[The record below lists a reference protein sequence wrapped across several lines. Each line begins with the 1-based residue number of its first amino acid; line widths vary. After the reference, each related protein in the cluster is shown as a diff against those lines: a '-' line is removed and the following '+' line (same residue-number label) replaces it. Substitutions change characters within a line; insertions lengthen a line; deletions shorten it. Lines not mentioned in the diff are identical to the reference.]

1 MAACLFQTLGSKVDA
16 SVLDSATALVRQMHA
31 QKNTSVDL
39 ALCQRA
45 ASFVTRVSAVE
56 GGSRTTAN
64 QNGAQDSADSA
75 EKFAAFA
82 NELVLALLSDYDH
95 ATTESARKAHVALA
109 SALAQ
114 SGLLSNDSSRA
125 QLGSILDTWL
135 NSERSKLLRDEIT
148 HAKATL
154 G

>member
-1 MAACLFQTLGSKVDA
+1 
-16 SVLDSATALVRQMHA
+16 MHA
-31 QKNTSVDL
+31 QKNTVVDL

-56 GGSRTTAN
+56 EGSRKMAN
-64 QNGAQDSADSA
+64 QNGAKDGADSA

-95 ATTESARKAHVALA
+95 ATTELSRKAHIGLA

-114 SGLLSNDSSRA
+114 SRLLLNDGSRA
-125 QLGSILDTWL
+125 QLKSVLDTWL
-135 NSERSKLLRDEIT
+135 SSERSKSLRDEIT
-148 HAKATL
+148 HAQETL
-154 G
+154 R